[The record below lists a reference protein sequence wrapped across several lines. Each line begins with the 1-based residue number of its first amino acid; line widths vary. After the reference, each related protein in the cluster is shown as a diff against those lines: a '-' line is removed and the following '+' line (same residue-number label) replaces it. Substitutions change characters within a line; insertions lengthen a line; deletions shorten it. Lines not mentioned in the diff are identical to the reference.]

1 MSAIHATGD
10 WPGGWQANWLLTQS
24 DSERKWL
31 GEEATL
37 NIPLDRDKPIALPR
51 QIQTHLERLIRERL
65 LAPGTKLPA
74 TRELAQALGVNR
86 ATVAQAYEDLVAAG
100 CARAHVG
107 QGTFVADR
115 PADPGPEP
123 GGARDSAP
131 APIDWAGLLSR
142 SAQIV
147 GADDER
153 ARALMGAGAADPAI
167 ISFAGG
173 MPDSGLFP
181 TEAFR
186 RVLNQV
192 IREEGASLLQYY
204 PAGGY
209 PPLREY
215 LSSYLLRFGV
225 EARPDEILIVNGSQQ
240 GFDLIARTLVDP
252 GDAVAIEQPTYPRAT
267 QVFRSF
273 GAQLLAV
280 PWDATGPRVDA
291 FERLLERHAPKLFY
305 CQPSAHNPT
314 GLAVSAETGRRL
326 LELAARHQVPIVEDG
341 FDGSLY
347 YGDRPAVPLK
357 AGDRAGLVIYIG
369 TFSKILFPGLRLGW
383 LVGPRPVLERL
394 QAAKQLAD
402 LHTSALLQAAV
413 HRFCERKLLDRHVT
427 RVAREYARRRGLL
440 LGALRRRMPAGVTW
454 TEPQGGFSL
463 LLTLPPELDG
473 AALLPAAI
481 ARGVAY
487 TPGAAFFVDGG
498 GERTLRLS
506 FSSVAAG
513 RIDEGVRRLAETIT
527 AVRGRRRAQARVERA
542 TVPVV

>member
-1 MSAIHATGD
+1 VIRTG
-10 WPGGWQANWLLTQS
+10 LL
-24 DSERKWL
+24 K
-31 GEEATL
+31 
-37 NIPLDRDKPIALPR
+37 
-51 QIQTHLERLIRERL
+51 
-65 LAPGTKLPA
+65 PGTKLPA
-74 TRELAQALGVNR
+74 TRELAGALGVNR
-86 ATVAQAYEDLVAAG
+86 ATVAQAYEELVAAG
-100 CARAHVG
+100 WARAHVG
-107 QGTFVADR
+107 QGTFVAER
-115 PADPGPEP
+115 PGAERPEGESGSSVP
-123 GGARDSAP
+123 AAP
-131 APIDWAGLLSR
+131 APINWPGLFSR

-153 ARALMGAGAADPAI
+153 ARALVGAAATNPSVV
-167 ISFAGG
+167 SFAGG

-181 TEAFR
+181 TDAFR
-186 RVLNQV
+186 RVLNHV
-192 IREEGASLLQYY
+192 IREDGAVLLQYY

-215 LSSYLLRFGV
+215 LSAYLLRFGV

-252 GDAVAIEQPTYPRAT
+252 GDSVAIEQPTYPRAM

-280 PWDATGPRVDA
+280 PWDAAGPRADVL
-291 FERLLERHAPKLFY
+291 ERLLERHAPKLFY

-314 GLAVSAETGRRL
+314 GLTLSAETRRRL

-347 YGDRPAVPLK
+347 YGARPAVPLK
-357 AGDRAGLVIYIG
+357 AEDRAGLVIYIG

-383 LVGPRPVLERL
+383 LVGPRPVIERL

-413 HRFCERKLLDRHVT
+413 HRFCEKKLLDRHVA
-427 RVAREYARRRGLL
+427 RVAKEYARRRALL
-440 LGALRRRMPAGVTW
+440 LGSLRRRMPPGVTW

-463 LLTLPPELDG
+463 LLTLPPPLDG
-473 AALLPAAI
+473 GALLPAALE
-481 ARGVAY
+481 RGVAY

-513 RIDEGVRRLAETIT
+513 KIDEGVRRLAETIK
-527 AVRGRRRAQARVERA
+527 AARARPLGQARVERA